1 MYDISWSVRGLF
13 LTSSGWSMILVSP
26 VSRTGAITPIFWSV
40 PLETV
45 AREYAYRTAS
55 KRTYLATCI
64 PGADVMNKLQSQH
77 SQFGVSVTTKQAV
90 KYHLQGRSDS

>member
-45 AREYAYRTAS
+45 AREYAYRT
-55 KRTYLATCI
+55 YLATCI

-77 SQFGVSVTTKQAV
+77 TQFGVSVTTKQAV